1 MSATVS
7 ATVNFKGGLL
17 SQLLSQPLF
26 EGVYRKV
33 LVLASRKEKMKQA
46 IDNIGFVT
54 VKLLSH
60 AKSLK
65 SLDATVNPP

>member
-1 MSATVS
+1 MRATVS

-26 EGVYRKV
+26 EGVYRRV
-33 LVLASRKEKMKQA
+33 LVLASRKEEMKQA

-54 VKLLSH
+54 VNLLSR

-65 SLDATVNPP
+65 SLDATVKSP

>member
-1 MSATVS
+1 MRATVS

-17 SQLLSQPLF
+17 SQLLSQGLLC
-26 EGVYRKV
+26 EKCKGWQSV
-33 LVLASRKEKMKQA
+33 AIGKEKTRQA

-65 SLDATVNPP
+65 SLDATVKSP

>member
-1 MSATVS
+1 MRATVS

-17 SQLLSQPLF
+17 SQLLSQGLF
-26 EGVYRKV
+26 CEKCKEWQSVAIRK
-33 LVLASRKEKMKQA
+33 ADARQA

-54 VKLLSH
+54 VNLLSR

>member
-1 MSATVS
+1 MRATVN
-7 ATVNFKGGLL
+7 ATVNFKAGLL
-17 SQLLSQPLF
+17 SHLLSQSLF
-26 EGVYRKV
+26 CEKWKECLMRAWSKV
-33 LVLASRKEKMKQA
+33 KMMQV
-46 IDNIGFVT
+46 IENIGFVT

>member
-1 MSATVS
+1 MRATVS

-26 EGVYRKV
+26 EGVYRRV

-54 VKLLSH
+54 VNLLSR

-65 SLDATVNPP
+65 SLDATVKSP

>member
-46 IDNIGFVT
+46 IDNIGFAT
-54 VKLLSH
+54 VNLLSR

-65 SLDATVNPP
+65 SLDATVKSP

>member
-1 MSATVS
+1 MRATVS

-17 SQLLSQPLF
+17 SQLLSQGLLC
-26 EGVYRKV
+26 EKCKGWQSV
-33 LVLASRKEKMKQA
+33 AIGKEKMKQA

-54 VKLLSH
+54 VNLLSR

>member
-1 MSATVS
+1 MVATVKS
-7 ATVNFKGGLL
+7 EARFTVALL
-17 SQLLSQPLF
+17 SQLLSQSLLGKKWK
-26 EGVYRKV
+26 ECLMRAWRKV
-33 LVLASRKEKMKQA
+33 KMVQV
-46 IDNIGFVT
+46 IENIECAT

>member
-1 MSATVS
+1 MRATVS

>member
-1 MSATVS
+1 MRATVS

-17 SQLLSQPLF
+17 SQLLSQGLLC
-26 EGVYRKV
+26 EKCKGWQSV
-33 LVLASRKEKMKQA
+33 AIGKEKMKQA

>member
-1 MSATVS
+1 MRATVS

-26 EGVYRKV
+26 EGVYTRV

-46 IDNIGFVT
+46 IDNIEFAT
-54 VKLLSH
+54 VKLLSR

-65 SLDATVNPP
+65 SLDATVKSP